1 MRPDLT
7 GAGSYMGNVP
17 GERKPAGKERVSM
30 PELPEVETVRRGL
43 APTMEGAR
51 IVAVE
56 QRRPDLRFPLPEQF
70 AARLTGR
77 RIVALGRRA
86 KYLIADLDDGAA
98 LISHLGMSGSFR
110 IEEGEAGHVPGRF
123 HHERS
128 KLAAHDHVVFDLERA
143 DGRSAKVIYNDPRRF
158 GFMDLVPD
166 RQALETH
173 PYFLGLGPEPT
184 GNDLGA
190 GYLASRFAGRSAPL
204 KAALLDQRLVA
215 GLGNIYVCEALWRA
229 GLSPRRSRR
238 LRSRPRPPCS
248 ARRRGSRRLA
258 QCGCATV
265 IADAI
270 ASRRVLACATM
281 SRPTA
286 RSAISS
292 MHFSASTTARAK
304 PCPRPGCGDPVSS
317 TASSRA
323 DARPSIVPTL
333 SALTPRRSE
342 GGAMMAFETILA
354 ETQRPAWRSSRSI
367 RPQALNALN
376 STRCF
381 MGVTARGAPGV
392 RAPTRP
398 SAPS

>member
-1 MRPDLT
+1 
-7 GAGSYMGNVP
+7 
-17 GERKPAGKERVSM
+17 M

-204 KAALLDQRLVA
+204 KAALLDQRVIA

-229 GLSPRRSRR
+229 GLSPRRSAGSLVKASGAPGQR
-238 LRSRPRPPCS
+238 LETLTVQIR
-248 ARRRGSRRLA
+248 A
-258 QCGCATV
+258 V

-270 ASRRVLACATM
+270 QAGG
-281 SRPTA
+281 
-286 RSAISS
+286 SS
-292 MHFSASTTARAK
+292 LRDYIHADGSLGYFQHAFSVYDREGE
-304 PCPRPGCGDPVSS
+304 PCPRPGCGDTVRRIVQSGRS
-317 TASSRA
+317 TFYC
-323 DARPSIVPTL
+323 
-333 SALTPRRSE
+333 PRC
-342 GGAMMAFETILA
+342 
-354 ETQRPAWRSSRSI
+354 QR
-367 RPQALNALN
+367 
-376 STRCF
+376 
-381 MGVTARGAPGV
+381 
-392 RAPTRP
+392 
-398 SAPS
+398 